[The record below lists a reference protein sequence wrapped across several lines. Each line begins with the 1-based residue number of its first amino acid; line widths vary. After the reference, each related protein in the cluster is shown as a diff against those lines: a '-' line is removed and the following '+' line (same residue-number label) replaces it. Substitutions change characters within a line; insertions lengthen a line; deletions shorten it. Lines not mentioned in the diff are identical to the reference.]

1 MSNLNVSTD
10 IEISVLHDLLI
21 ESKYSIFL
29 KVNDPI

>member
-1 MSNLNVSTD
+1 MSNQPASAD

-21 ESKYSIFL
+21 ESKQSIFL